1 MQMKGRK
8 RNINMAIKDLI
19 TVNQVFF
26 PLLQL
31 QFVCVFM
38 F

>member
-26 PLLQL
+26 LLQL